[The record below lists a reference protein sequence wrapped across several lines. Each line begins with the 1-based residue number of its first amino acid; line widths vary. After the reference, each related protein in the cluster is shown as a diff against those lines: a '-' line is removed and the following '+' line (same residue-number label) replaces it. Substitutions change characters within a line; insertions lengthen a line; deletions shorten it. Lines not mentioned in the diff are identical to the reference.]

1 MNKHIIQVQTIKY
14 QDLEI
19 PTLIKFD
26 NKAYLIMEI
35 FKEEVNVVF
44 PLGGIGTKYTILINK
59 KETAIYKDKHTLKWH
74 VYREGL
80 DPESRKVKAGEFVS
94 VEDFRFL
101 G

>member
-26 NKAYLIMEI
+26 NKAYLITEI
-35 FKEEVNVVF
+35 LKEEVNVVF
-44 PLGGIGTKYTILINK
+44 PLGGIGTKYSIIINK

-74 VYREGL
+74 VYREGE
-80 DPESRKVKAGEFVS
+80 DQESHKVKDGALMDVK
-94 VEDFRFL
+94 DFRFL